1 VAAELFTEYPAGPI
15 LKTELVGAV
24 LLKATSVYAASVMF
38 RVKCAVG
45 ATEEWYT
52 IQLVAT
58 ERDLIMNIPGAT
70 PKPCPTVAL
79 APVPV
84 YVTTLNPAVVFALT
98 DEVIVPAVLL
108 TAVPPAF
115 QFQPI

>member
-1 VAAELFTEYPAGPI
+1 MFTEFPVGPI

-24 LLKATSVYAASVMF
+24 LLKATSVYAASPKF
-38 RVKCAVG
+38 STKCAVA

-58 ERDLIMNIPGAT
+58 ERDLMMTIPGAT
-70 PKPCPTVAL
+70 PNPCPTEAL

-84 YVTTLNPAVVFALT
+84 NVTTENPAVVFART
-98 DEVIVPAVLL
+98 WDEMVPVPLV
-108 TAVPPAF
+108 TVVPPAF
-115 QFQPI
+115 HCQPM